1 MEHQI
6 DATLH
11 QEEWQTLCEAQ
22 EESSRNRE
30 AEEVSMMYQMPDLP
44 IPFPQV
50 GHTLVR
56 KKQNCKY
63 TQVRLIRIP
72 PSVLH
77 QALTQ
82 RPRNDE
88 TRKYTHVPLIRVRLP
103 RQREFAKQLQ
113 LYRLVKR
120 LPFQALEMD
129 IDEQSCRRWLKCTC
143 IVNDVRMSA
152 YVSH

>member
-1 MEHQI
+1 MNDENPPCAISKMEHQI

-30 AEEVSMMYQMPDLP
+30 AEEVSMKYQMPDLP

-56 KKQNCKY
+56 KEQNCKY

-72 PSVLH
+72 PS
-77 QALTQ
+77 
-82 RPRNDE
+82 
-88 TRKYTHVPLIRVRLP
+88 KYTHVPLIRVRLP
-103 RQREFAKQLQ
+103 RQREFAKQHQ

-129 IDEQSCRRWLKCTC
+129 IDEQSCRLWLKCTC
-143 IVNDVRMSA
+143 IVNDVRMAA